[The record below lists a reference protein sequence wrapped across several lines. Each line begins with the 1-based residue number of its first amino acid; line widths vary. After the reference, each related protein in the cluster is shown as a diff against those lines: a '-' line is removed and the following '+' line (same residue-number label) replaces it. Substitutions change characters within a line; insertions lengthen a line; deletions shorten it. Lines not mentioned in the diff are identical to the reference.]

1 MCLKALSSKASLPLT
16 FLRCTRATLNLNTS
30 LHYLSPACS
39 SSPPVPAY
47 LLKPV
52 ATPVVAQNPT
62 RFWGVVELDADS
74 ATMDFSKMTAEVIQH
89 FSVQYGVTVKITVE
103 IEASSSNG
111 LDVSVQRTVKENCGV
126 WKFRLADLES
136 H

>member
-1 MCLKALSSKASLPLT
+1 MLEGTFKQSEFAADISQVHASNAEPEYQPALPQPGMQPQAP
-16 FLRCTRATLNLNTS
+16 RACVF
-30 LHYLSPACS
+30 A
-39 SSPPVPAY
+39 
-47 LLKPV
+47 KPV